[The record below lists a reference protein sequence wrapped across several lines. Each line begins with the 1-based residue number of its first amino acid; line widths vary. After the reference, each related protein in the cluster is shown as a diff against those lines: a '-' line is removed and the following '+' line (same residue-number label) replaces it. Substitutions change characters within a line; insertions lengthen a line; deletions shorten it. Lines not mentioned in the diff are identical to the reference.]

1 MEMTVGAYRF
11 SVERVPLSRAE
22 LVQRYDVIASRW
34 QGLIHRLGF
43 TDAYRGLFEI
53 VQRRGYLAGVTASAQ
68 LLDVGVGTGALS
80 VALQETL
87 DTKLNVNGID
97 LSPGMIDVAQTALPN
112 GRFQVAEATILPFAS
127 NQFDVVLC
135 AHVLE
140 HLPDPEKGLSEIARV
155 AKPGRTIVLIMT
167 CSGIWGRWIRHK
179 WGTQLTDHRQL
190 LRWIERHGFQAG
202 EIIPLRQKGKG
213 WQTSLALVAQ
223 MPSE

>member
-43 TDAYRGLFEI
+43 AQAYQELFE
-53 VQRRGYLAGVTASAQ
+53 VLQSRGYLAGVTASDQ

-87 DTKLNVNGID
+87 DMRLNTIGID
-97 LSPGMIDVAQTALPN
+97 LSPAMIDVAQTALPN
-112 GRFQVAEATILPFAS
+112 GRFQVAEATVLPFAS
-127 NQFDVVLC
+127 NHFDIVLC

-140 HLPDPEKGLSEIARV
+140 HLPDPEEGLKEIVRV
-155 AKPGRTIVLIMT
+155 AKRDGTIILIMT
-167 CSGIWGRWIRHK
+167 CRSLWGRWIRHK
-179 WGTQLTDHRQL
+179 WGTTLTNHRQL
-190 LRWIERHGFQAG
+190 LCWMERHGFQAG
-202 EIIPLRQKGKG
+202 EIIPLGQKGKG
-213 WQTSLALVAQ
+213 WWTSLVLVAQ
-223 MPSE
+223 QSE